1 MKAIDNKELILALE
15 ELEKEKGIKKEYV
28 LESIETAL
36 VTAYKRN
43 FDSEENVK
51 VTMDGQ
57 TGEIHIYAVKD
68 VVEEVENPNTQIL
81 LADAK
86 NIDSKLLV
94 GDKAEIELM
103 PKKIKRAVSG
113 IFARYIKRWGKNTVQ
128 VI

>member
-1 MKAIDNKELILALE
+1 MKNEKKANILAIDNTELMMALD
-15 ELEKEKGIKKEYV
+15 ELEKKRNKKEAI

-81 LADAK
+81 LSDAK
-86 NIDSKLLV
+86 I
-94 GDKAEIELM
+94 
-103 PKKIKRAVSG
+103 
-113 IFARYIKRWGKNTVQ
+113 
-128 VI
+128 